1 MPATYEERDSGTG
14 VCPWILRN
22 FYKHLSSWNTYGGCF
37 WNLFNLTWK
46 WTKTLMTFTL
56 VLYQRSNILIARSS
70 IKNNNNKKLFY
81 SQSIFVL
88 RTTSMRPLKMKVF
101 LLKEFILTHLFP
113 TYLIS
118 APWKHQVFSGGRDI
132 VHWEK
137 MG

>member
-1 MPATYEERDSGTG
+1 
-14 VCPWILRN
+14 
-22 FYKHLSSWNTYGGCF
+22 
-37 WNLFNLTWK
+37 
-46 WTKTLMTFTL
+46 MTFTL
-56 VLYQRSNILIARSS
+56 VLYQRSNILIARSN

-118 APWKHQVFSGGRDI
+118 AP
-132 VHWEK
+132 
-137 MG
+137 